1 MRIKTKLTFGVGSLF
16 LMIVLLVVVSGWYV
30 NQLKRDTNNILVA
43 NYNTLQYARNM
54 LLALEEYTV
63 DPAAIHDFKENLE
76 KQKQNVTEIGEVQAT
91 DQVERHFYQFVKN
104 KEDVTLLS
112 KIRKDITELMR
123 LNMEAIERKSDIASI
138 TAEKAIAVISI
149 SGTLCF
155 LIAFV
160 LIINLPSNIANPIK
174 ELTES
179 IKQIAN
185 ENYKKRIHYEKR
197 NEFGELANSF
207 NTMAEKLEEYA
218 ESKLDKILKGKKRID
233 TLINKMH
240 DPVIGIDEQKIVLFA
255 NEEALKI
262 IGLQSDQLI
271 GKQIQDVAVT
281 NDLVRDFIKDL
292 FQEEKKRESALLKIY
307 ANGKESYFEKE
318 IVDIDIVPTGETDS
332 QFIGQVIMLRNI
344 TQFKE
349 MDFAKTNFIATI
361 SHELKTPIASIK
373 MGLQLLENKQIG
385 VLNDDQSN
393 LVQSIR
399 DDTGRLLKITG
410 ELLNMTQV
418 ESGTIQLNV
427 APTNV
432 SELVEYAIRATKSMA
447 EQKHLE
453 LRLQMEN
460 NLPDVLAD
468 NEKTAW
474 VLTNLLSNAV
484 RYSYENSAIFIIV
497 ESTQDKV
504 RFAVKDAGQ
513 GIEEQYMDKIFE
525 RYFRIPGTKKEGTGL
540 GLSISKE
547 FIEAQGGTITVQSE
561 YGSGSVFSFT
571 LNRTDVDNPRMGS

>member
-1 MRIKTKLTFGVGSLF
+1 MRIKTKLTYGIGLLF

-30 NQLKRDTNNILVA
+30 NQLKRDTNNILNA

-54 LLALEEYTV
+54 LLALEEYAV
-63 DPAAIHDFKENLE
+63 DTTALHDFKENLE
-76 KQKQNVTEIGEVQAT
+76 KQKENVTEIGEVQAT
-91 DQVERHFYQFVKN
+91 QLVEKHFYQFIEN
-104 KEDVTLLS
+104 KFDQTFVS

-123 LNMEAIERKSDIASI
+123 LNMEAIERKSDIASV

-149 SGTLCF
+149 TGTLCF
-155 LIAFV
+155 LIAFI
-160 LIINLPSNIANPIK
+160 LIVNLPSNIANPIK

-185 ENYKKRIHYEKR
+185 ENYKKRIHYEGR
-197 NEFGELANSF
+197 NEFGELAKSF

-240 DPVIGIDEQKIVLFA
+240 DPVIGIDEEKVVLFA

-262 IGLQSDQLI
+262 TGLLGEQLI

-281 NDLVRDFIKDL
+281 NDLVRDFIKDI
-292 FQEEKKRESALLKIY
+292 FRDKQQRDGELLKIY

-318 IVDIDIVPTGETDS
+318 IVDINIVPTGESES

-385 VLNDDQSN
+385 TLNEDQNN

-399 DDTGRLLKITG
+399 DDTVRLLKITG
-410 ELLNMTQV
+410 ELLDMTQV

-427 APTNV
+427 SPTNV
-432 SELVEYAIRATKSMA
+432 SELVEYAIRATKAMA
-447 EQKHLE
+447 EQKNIE

-484 RYSYENSAIFIIV
+484 RYSYENSAIYIIIA
-497 ESTQDKV
+497 STDDQV
-504 RFAVKDAGQ
+504 RIAVKDAGQ
-513 GIEEQYMDKIFE
+513 GIEGQYRDKIFE

-547 FIEAQGGTITVQSE
+547 FIEAQGGTITVESE
-561 YGSGSVFSFT
+561 YGSGSIFSFT
-571 LNRTDVDNPRMGS
+571 LNGVVTVHSKNG

>member
-63 DPAAIHDFKENLE
+63 NPVAIHDFKENLE

-292 FQEEKKRESALLKIY
+292 FEDEKKRESALLKIY

-418 ESGTIQLNV
+418 ESGIIQLNV

>member
-16 LMIVLLVVVSGWYV
+16 LMIVLLVMVSGWYV

-292 FQEEKKRESALLKIY
+292 FQDEKKRESALLKIY

-561 YGSGSVFSFT
+561 YGNGSVFSFT

>member
-63 DPAAIHDFKENLE
+63 DPAAIHDFKENLD

>member
-63 DPAAIHDFKENLE
+63 NPAAIHDFKENLE

-292 FQEEKKRESALLKIY
+292 FEDEKKRESALLKIY

-418 ESGTIQLNV
+418 ESGIIQLNV

>member
-1 MRIKTKLTFGVGSLF
+1 MRIKTKLTYGIGLLF

-30 NQLKRDTNNILVA
+30 NQLKRDTNNILNA

-63 DPAAIHDFKENLE
+63 DTTALHEFKENLE
-76 KQKQNVTEIGEVQAT
+76 KQKENVTEIGEIQAT
-91 DQVERHFYQFVKN
+91 QLVEKHFYQFIEN
-104 KEDVTLLS
+104 KFDLTLIS

-123 LNMEAIERKSDIASI
+123 LNMEAIERKSDIASV

-149 SGTLCF
+149 TGTLCF
-155 LIAFV
+155 LIAFI
-160 LIINLPSNIANPIK
+160 LIVNLPSNIANPIK

-185 ENYKKRIHYEKR
+185 ENYKKRIHYEGR
-197 NEFGELANSF
+197 NEFGELAKSF

-240 DPVIGIDEQKIVLFA
+240 DPVIGIDEEKVVLFA

-262 IGLQSDQLI
+262 TGLLGEQLI

-281 NDLVRDFIKDL
+281 NDLVRDFIKDI
-292 FQEEKKRESALLKIY
+292 FRDKQQRDGELLKIY

-318 IVDIDIVPTGETDS
+318 IVDINIVPTGESES

-385 VLNDDQSN
+385 TLNEDQNN

-399 DDTGRLLKITG
+399 DDTVRLLKITG
-410 ELLNMTQV
+410 ELLDMTQV

-427 APTNV
+427 SPTNV
-432 SELVEYAIRATKSMA
+432 SELVEYAIRATKAMA
-447 EQKHLE
+447 EQKNIE

-484 RYSYENSAIFIIV
+484 RYSYENSAIYIIIA
-497 ESTQDKV
+497 STDDQV
-504 RFAVKDAGQ
+504 RIAVKDAGQ
-513 GIEEQYMDKIFE
+513 GIEGQYRDKIFE

-547 FIEAQGGTITVQSE
+547 FIEAQGGTITVESE
-561 YGSGSVFSFT
+561 YGSGSIFSFT
-571 LNRTDVDNPRMGS
+571 LNGVVTVHSKNG

>member
-54 LLALEEYTV
+54 LLALEEYHV

-76 KQKQNVTEIGEVQAT
+76 KQKHNVTEIGEVQAT

-123 LNMEAIERKSDIASI
+123 LNMEAIERKSDIASV

-149 SGTLCF
+149 TGTLCF
-155 LIAFV
+155 LIAFI
-160 LIINLPSNIANPIK
+160 LIVNLPSNIANPIK

-179 IKQIAN
+179 IKQIAD

-197 NEFGELANSF
+197 NEFGELSKSF

-262 IGLQSDQLI
+262 TGLLTDQLI
-271 GKQIQDVAVT
+271 GKQIQDVAVN

-292 FQEEKKRESALLKIY
+292 FQDEKQRESTLLKIY

-318 IVDIDIVPTGETDS
+318 IVDINIVPTGESDL

-385 VLNDDQSN
+385 MLNDDQSN
-393 LVQSIR
+393 LVKSIG

-432 SELVEYAIRATKSMA
+432 SELVEYAIRATRSMA
-447 EQKHLE
+447 DQKQIE
-453 LRLQMEN
+453 LQLQMEN

-484 RYSYENSAIFIIV
+484 RYSYENSSILIKV
-497 ESTQDKV
+497 ESTEDKV

-513 GIEEQYMDKIFE
+513 GIEERYMDKIFE

-547 FIEAQGGTITVQSE
+547 FIEAQGGAITVQSE

-571 LNRTDVDNPRMGS
+571 LNRVDRSHSKMA

>member
-1 MRIKTKLTFGVGSLF
+1 MHIKTKLTFGVGSLF

>member
-292 FQEEKKRESALLKIY
+292 FQDEKKRESALLKIY

>member
-76 KQKQNVTEIGEVQAT
+76 KQKQNVTEIGEIQAT

-292 FQEEKKRESALLKIY
+292 FQDEKKRESALLKIY

>member
-292 FQEEKKRESALLKIY
+292 FHEEKKRESALLKIY

-418 ESGTIQLNV
+418 ENGTIQLNV

-497 ESTQDKV
+497 ESTEDKV

-571 LNRTDVDNPRMGS
+571 LNRIDVDNPRMGS

>member
-63 DPAAIHDFKENLE
+63 DPASIHDFKENLE

-292 FQEEKKRESALLKIY
+292 FQDEKKRESALLKIY

>member
-76 KQKQNVTEIGEVQAT
+76 KQKQNVTEIGEIQAT

-185 ENYKKRIHYEKR
+185 ENYKRRIHYEKR

-292 FQEEKKRESALLKIY
+292 FQDEKKRESALLKIY

>member
-185 ENYKKRIHYEKR
+185 ENYKRRIHYEKR

-292 FQEEKKRESALLKIY
+292 FQDEKKRESALLKIY

-547 FIEAQGGTITVQSE
+547 FIEAQGGTITLQSE

>member
-1 MRIKTKLTFGVGSLF
+1 MHIKTKLTFGVGSLF

-547 FIEAQGGTITVQSE
+547 FIEAQGGTINVQSE
-561 YGSGSVFSFT
+561 YGNGSVFSFT